1 MLITLHACNAYEA
14 ALPFVDDC
22 RLLQW
27 AFFTFQWQLATT
39 ERRAVIAVTPEHIN
53 DLGAWEMLQQGGGT
67 HLILLVGL
75 ALFIAYAKLIRRLSL
90 LHDHHLETSAC
101 QPLSIVVVILFWEA
115 TVRLFTLQHNDP
127 RA

>member
-1 MLITLHACNAYEA
+1 MHAMHMRQRSPLLMIA
-14 ALPFVDDC
+14 DC
-22 RLLQW
+22 CSGRSTS
-27 AFFTFQWQLATT
+27 AFTFQWQLATT